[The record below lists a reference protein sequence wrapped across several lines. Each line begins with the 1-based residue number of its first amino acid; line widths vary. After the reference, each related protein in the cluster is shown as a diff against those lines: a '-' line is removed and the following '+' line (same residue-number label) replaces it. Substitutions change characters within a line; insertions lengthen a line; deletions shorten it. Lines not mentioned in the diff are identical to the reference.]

1 MARTKGMLN
10 LSGNLEVNA
19 GAPLDART
27 VVPTAAD
34 LLVASNFQYKYVGMP
49 VVVQATGD
57 MYILTGND
65 VTVSANWKQVG
76 SGGGGSSYTAGDG
89 ISISND
95 EISVKAGSNLSF
107 DSSGNL
113 NATDTTYTAGTNVS
127 ISNQNVI
134 SATDTT
140 YTAGTGIDITNNVIS
155 ATGGGG
161 TSYTAG
167 DGIDITNNVISVD
180 EMASADMSEIIDPVP
195 GVGTHF
201 HTYSEDEQ
209 IVAYFEEYVGGVK
222 GKKPIYEK
230 MIVNYIPSASTG
242 TVLTINATDIDPNIK
257 MLFDYKVLA
266 GWDYTATGIR
276 TLVKELPLVNGDGKT
291 WMSYNEIG
299 IFAEHSTNYFRVNI
313 NVGAEGA
320 GSNRNY
326 DIYFIAQYT
335 KTTD

>member
-19 GAPLDART
+19 GAPLDARS
-27 VVPTAAD
+27 VVPTVAD
-34 LLVASNFQYKYVGMP
+34 LTIASNFQYKYVGMP

-57 MYILTGND
+57 MYILTAND
-65 VTVSANWKQVG
+65 VTVAANWKQIG

-89 ISISND
+89 IDITND

-167 DGIDITNNVISVD
+167 DGIVIEND
-180 EMASADMSEIIDPVP
+180 EISTDNMPAADMAEIVNPLPSVSF
-195 GVGTHF
+195 HL
-201 HTYSEDEQ
+201 HTYSTSAQ
-209 IVAYFEEYVGGVK
+209 KIGTWTN
-222 GKKPIYEK
+222 GKAIYE
-230 MIVNYIPSASTG
+230 I
-242 TVLTINATDIDPNIK
+242 
-257 MLFDYKVLA
+257 
-266 GWDYTATGIR
+266 
-276 TLVKELPLVNGDGKT
+276 
-291 WMSYNEIG
+291 
-299 IFAEHSTNYFRVNI
+299 
-313 NVGAEGA
+313 VGALPTGA
-320 GSNRNY
+320 TELYSFSMGGSTVRW
-326 DIYFIAQYT
+326 YT
-335 KTTD
+335 ID